1 MTNPNN
7 QETKHPVIAVTGSIA
22 AFRICE
28 LVRNLTKSGL
38 PIRVMMTENATRFV
52 GPLTFETLTERKVIV
67 TDWDD
72 GMLHITLKNE
82 ASVFVVAPATA
93 NIIGKMACGIAD
105 DAVSSAYLA
114 MNAPVLIAPAMNPN
128 MFSSPSVTRNLKQ
141 LIEDGVEV
149 LDPTRGVVVCG
160 DEGRGKM
167 ADLPQLES
175 AILRLHHLGK
185 NRPVVRPT

>member
-1 MTNPNN
+1 MNTTNNSS
-7 QETKHPVIAVTGSIA
+7 KHPVIAVTGSIA
-22 AFRICE
+22 IFRICE
-28 LVRNLTKSGL
+28 LIRNLTKSGL
-38 PIRVMMTENATRFV
+38 SIRVMMTENATRFV

-93 NIIGKMACGIAD
+93 NIIGKMANGIAD
-105 DAVSSAYLA
+105 DAVSSAYIA
-114 MNAPVLIAPAMNPN
+114 MNAPVLVAPAMNPN
-128 MFSSPSVTRNLKQ
+128 MYSSPAVTRNLQ
-141 LIEDGVEV
+141 RLIDDGVEV
-149 LDPTRGVVVCG
+149 LDPARGVVVCG

-167 ADLPQLES
+167 ADLPQIET
-175 AILRLHHLGK
+175 AILRLHEVGK